1 MITINPARAAAI
13 TGLAAVY
20 GLAAKVGLALAV
32 VNPSVSAVWP
42 PSAIALGALLVL
54 GSSCWPGLFAGA
66 FLINFHAALS
76 RHEFGLAAC
85 VLSALGIAAG
95 NTLEAV
101 AGAWAVSRFAG
112 GRRAVERA
120 ADLLKLA
127 IFAGALATTVSASI
141 GVLSLWTAGML
152 PPSTPAAAW
161 LTWWLGD
168 ASGIIIGAPMIL
180 AWCASPP
187 QKFKGGW
194 TEAGALTLLFGAT
207 LWFVF
212 FRHNYPIAYFILPWI
227 VWAAFRFGTRGSAA
241 AIFVLAS
248 VAVTGT
254 LGGHGPFAIGRGGT
268 NLLLLQGFLATT
280 ALSSYAM
287 AALVWERERAESE
300 LRRSRDR
307 LEAEVDRRTREL
319 VQAQKMEAVGRLSGA
334 VAPEFN
340 NVLTG
345 VVGLAELIRDAAPAG
360 SQAAADA
367 GDILTASRRG
377 GALARRLLSMTRH
390 GAEKKPVSLNEAVSA
405 NEKILRLAA
414 GEKIELTLDLD
425 PGAPAVLASADQL
438 EQVLLNLCL
447 NARDAMSES
456 GKITVTTR
464 ARHVAKALLLS
475 HGALPPGDYAVLT
488 VADTGAGIPE
498 DIRSMIFEPF
508 FSTKK
513 SGQGTGLGLSIVYG
527 IIADHKGAIDLISLP
542 GATEFRLYLPV
553 TRRAPQPTPV
563 PAPAPAPARGTET
576 LLLADDDEE
585 AGRGITVR
593 ALEPLGY
600 RLLVAADGEEAW
612 RLYTENAGKVA
623 MALLD
628 VVMPRLKGD
637 EVYARIAEK
646 EPGFKVLFISGHAT
660 GRAEAAIRD
669 GKHPFLAKPFALE
682 KLPALVREIL
692 DRGK

>member
-20 GLAAKVGLALAV
+20 GLAAKIGLALAV

-54 GSSCWPGLFAGA
+54 GPSCWPGLFAGA

-95 NTLEAV
+95 NTLEAA
-101 AGAWAVSRFAG
+101 AGAWAVNRFAG

-127 IFAGALATTVSASI
+127 IFAGALATAISASV
-141 GVLSLWTAGML
+141 GVLTLWTAGML
-152 PPSTPAAAW
+152 PSSAAAAAW

-168 ASGIIIGAPMIL
+168 ASGVVIGAPLIL

-194 TEAGALTLLFGAT
+194 AEAGALALVFGGT

-212 FRHNYPIAYFILPWI
+212 FRHSYPTAYLVLPGI
-227 VWAAFRFGTRGSAA
+227 VWASFRYGIRGSAA
-241 AIFVLAS
+241 A
-248 VAVTGT
+248 VAVLTGAALFGT
-254 LGGHGPFAIGRGGT
+254 LHGRGPFALAPGGAD
-268 NLLLLQGFLATT
+268 LLLLQGFLATT
-280 ALSSYAM
+280 ALSCYAM

-307 LEAEVDRRTREL
+307 LETEVDRRTREL

-334 VAPEFN
+334 VAHEFN

-345 VVGLAELIRDAAPAG
+345 VAGLAELIRGAAASG
-360 SQAAADA
+360 SQTAADA
-367 GDILTASRRG
+367 GDIVTACRRG
-377 GALARRLLSMTRH
+377 GALAKRLLSMTRH
-390 GAEKKPVSLNEAVSA
+390 GAQKKPLDLNETVSS

-414 GEKIELTLDLD
+414 GEKVELALDLD
-425 PGAPAVLASADQL
+425 AAAPAVLASADQL

-447 NARDAMSES
+447 NARDAMSGS
-456 GKITVTTR
+456 GKITVSTR
-464 ARHVAKALLLS
+464 ARTVAKAEVLS
-475 HGALPPGDYAVLT
+475 HGALPAGDYAVLA

-527 IIADHKGAIDLISLP
+527 IVADHKGAIDLASRP
-542 GATEFRLYLPV
+542 GGTEFRLYLPA
-553 TRRAPQPTPV
+553 TRRAPQPTPT
-563 PAPAPAPARGTET
+563 PAPAPAPVRGTET
-576 LLLADDDEE
+576 LLLADDD
-585 AGRGITVR
+585 AAVRGVLVR
-593 ALEPLGY
+593 VLEPLGY
-600 RLLVAADGEEAW
+600 RLLVAADGEDAW
-612 RLYTENAGKVA
+612 RLYSENAGKVA
-623 MALLD
+623 MAVLD
-628 VVMPRLKGD
+628 VVMPRLTGD
-637 EVYARIAEK
+637 EVYARIAAK